1 MLLENIK
8 VNLILSMRRC
18 LERVAAIYDGV
29 AVESHMLV
37 RVDYEL
43 YNMVGNEK

>member
-1 MLLENIK
+1 MG
-8 VNLILSMRRC
+8 RC

-29 AVESHMLV
+29 AVESHMLLV